1 MCVGG
6 GGRWG
11 AHYFKLNKLVQC
23 MYCACQQGM
32 VFTNKDVIVKWGI
45 YDFIT
50 LHPEKG
56 CT

>member
-1 MCVGG
+1 MGGGG
-6 GGRWG
+6 GGRWE

-23 MYCACQQGM
+23 RYCACQQGM